1 MNVPSLSRFGLPA
14 WILAASLATSLTVRA
29 DTGLGFIETFALAP
43 DREATLG
50 QLVPGT
56 EDYYFFHALHY
67 QSSGQKQKF
76 SETLTQWATRFP
88 NSEQRQLLENREALL
103 AYGTDPQKTLQHL
116 RNRLG
121 LQFNHVQELPDQK
134 PDLPTAL
141 TPSMISRERF
151 LGLLP
156 TGNPLGVVAATCP

>member
-1 MNVPSLSRFGLPA
+1 MNLPSLSRFGLPA
-14 WILAASLATSLTVRA
+14 WILVTSLAASLTVQA
-29 DTGLGFIETFALAP
+29 DTDLGFIETFALAP

-67 QSSGQKQKF
+67 QASGQKQKF

-103 AYGTDPQKTLQHL
+103 AYGTDPQKTP
-116 RNRLG
+116 NTCAIG
-121 LQFNHVQELPDQK
+121 WGCSSTMSK
-134 PDLPTAL
+134 SSPTK
-141 TPSMISRERF
+141 S
-151 LGLLP
+151 P
-156 TGNPLGVVAATCP
+156 TYPRP